1 MTTRPL
7 REFVFGS
14 DDGKKQREKRR
25 KCKCKAVDTVSR
37 LQFQTLHRHAP
48 TAQADH
54 QKWHRTPG
62 TINTTASD
70 SRCLSLKYTE
80 TACYTPARGSYIIS
94 SKNGSRCGTRE
105 RVAGSN
111 LPTFIDANAQLAPSH
126 AQNTSQPRESR
137 IPYVASIQVH
147 VHSSIPSLPG
157 YDPKRRTSLPKHL
170 VYIAYQIF
178 RFLMSREMTSTIMLR
193 FENDI
198 ADASCPPTSK
208 TSSMMRQI
216 SR

>member
-1 MTTRPL
+1 MLKQHAIRL
-7 REFVFGS
+7 LEDHISYLVRMAAGVGL
-14 DDGKKQREKRR
+14 GKEWRVQ
-25 KCKCKAVDTVSR
+25 
-37 LQFQTLHRHAP
+37 
-48 TAQADH
+48 
-54 QKWHRTPG
+54 
-62 TINTTASD
+62 
-70 SRCLSLKYTE
+70 
-80 TACYTPARGSYIIS
+80 IS
-94 SKNGSRCGTRE
+94 
-105 RVAGSN
+105 
-111 LPTFIDANAQLAPSH
+111 PTFIDANAQLAPSH

-137 IPYVASIQVH
+137 ITYVASIQVH